1 MGMLLK
7 MGNEIIGLIVGAFII
22 LILAGAG
29 VFSDIIKSF
38 VGAFGFSF
46 GVLLGGLICLM
57 IILMFLGAGGKR
69 R

>member
-1 MGMLLK
+1 MK
-7 MGNEIIGLIVGAFII
+7 TEAIIGLIVGGFII

-29 VFSDIIKSF
+29 VFSDIIKGF

-46 GVLLGGLICLM
+46 GILLGGLICL
-57 IILMFLGAGGKR
+57 IIVLAFLGAGNKR